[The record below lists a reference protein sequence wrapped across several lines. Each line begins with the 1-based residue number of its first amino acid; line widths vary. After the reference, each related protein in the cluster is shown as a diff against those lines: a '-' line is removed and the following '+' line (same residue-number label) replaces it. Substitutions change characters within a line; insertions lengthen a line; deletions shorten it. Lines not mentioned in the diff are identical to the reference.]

1 MSLWCSMVAL
11 MASTHQV
18 RVQIPPDSQD
28 GDMDDGAGVEETS
41 LVNPRIELLLTC
53 TA

>member
-1 MSLWCSMVAL
+1 
-11 MASTHQV
+11 
-18 RVQIPPDSQD
+18 
-28 GDMDDGAGVEETS
+28 MDDGAGVEETS